1 MKNSFSLDKKCI
13 QLDNPIRKSLEN
25 KMSTA
30 AGNDMLMLDAE
41 IDSIMQGKMND
52 ATSNVL
58 KEIIPD
64 GLVKRFP

>member
-1 MKNSFSLDKKCI
+1 MC
-13 QLDNPIRKSLEN
+13 
-25 KMSTA
+25 TA
-30 AGNDMLMLDAE
+30 AGTDMQMLDAE
-41 IDSIMQGKMND
+41 IDSLMQGKMND